1 MREEIT
7 KCHRAEGVNHYEACH
22 DLVQHY
28 LELLKDAK
36 VRMRYKRKE
45 GNTFFTDSENFS
57 CVTR

>member
-1 MREEIT
+1 MVREEIT

-36 VRMRYKRKE
+36 VSVNSRME
-45 GNTFFTDSENFS
+45 EE
-57 CVTR
+57 